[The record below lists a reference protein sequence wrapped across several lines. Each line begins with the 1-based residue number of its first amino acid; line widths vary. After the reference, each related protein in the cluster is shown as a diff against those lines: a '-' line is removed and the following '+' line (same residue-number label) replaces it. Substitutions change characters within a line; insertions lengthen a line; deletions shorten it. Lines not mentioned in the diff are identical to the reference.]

1 MTMNNNISSLI
12 MLIKEAGKIMLSVN
26 GVDEVTE
33 KCGTANFVTEYD
45 VKIQGFLIDGIK
57 RIYPEAE
64 FFSEEKENDAAVL
77 DKEFCFII
85 DPIDGTTNFIH
96 DLHLSAISVA
106 MFSYGKPAI
115 GIIYNPYTN
124 ELFYAEKG
132 KGAFCNCKKISV
144 SSRGMSDSVVAFG
157 TSPYTKIQNGEK
169 TMQMATEI
177 LFKCADLRRCGSAT
191 IDLSGIASGRYDL
204 FFEIQLS
211 PWDYAAGMLLIK
223 EAGGIITDMKGDE
236 LKFDKPTPVIAGN
249 PRAYAELLEIVKKY
263 I

>member
-1 MTMNNNISSLI
+1 MNNKVSSLI
-12 MLIKEAGKIMLSVN
+12 ALIKEAGKIMLSVN
-26 GVDEVTE
+26 GVEEITE
-33 KCGTANFVTEYD
+33 KGGTANFVTEYD
-45 VKIQGFLIDGIK
+45 IKIQAFLIDGIK
-57 RIYPEAE
+57 KIYPEAE
-64 FFSEEKENDAAVL
+64 FFSEEKENDLAVL
-77 DKEFCFII
+77 NQEYCFII

-106 MFSYGKPAI
+106 MLKYGESVL

-132 KGAFCNCKKISV
+132 LGAFCNGKKISV
-144 SSRGMSDSVVAFG
+144 SKRTMSESVVAFG

-191 IDLSGIASGRYDL
+191 IDLSGIAAGRYDL

-223 EAGGIITDMKGDE
+223 EAGGVITDMQGNE
-236 LKFDKPTPVIAGN
+236 LSFEKPMPVIAGN
-249 PRAYAELLEIVKKY
+249 PVAYPELLEIVRKY
-263 I
+263 M

>member
-1 MTMNNNISSLI
+1 MNNKVSSLI
-12 MLIKEAGKIMLSVN
+12 ALIKEAGKIMLSVN
-26 GVDEVTE
+26 GVEEITE
-33 KCGTANFVTEYD
+33 KGGTANFVTEYD
-45 VKIQGFLIDGIK
+45 VKIQAFLIDGIK
-57 RIYPEAE
+57 KIYPEAK
-64 FFSEEKENDAAVL
+64 FFSEEKENDLAVL
-77 DKEFCFII
+77 NQEYCFII

-106 MFSYGKPAI
+106 MLKYGESVL

-132 KGAFCNCKKISV
+132 LGAFCNGKKISV
-144 SSRGMSDSVVAFG
+144 SKRTMRESVVAFG

-191 IDLSGIASGRYDL
+191 IDLSGIAAGRYDL

-223 EAGGIITDMKGDE
+223 EAGGVITDMQGNE
-236 LKFDKPTPVIAGN
+236 LSFEKPMPVIAGN
-249 PRAYAELLEIVKKY
+249 PVAYPKLLEIVRKY
-263 I
+263 M